1 MTATIRSVRAASEP
15 ASPPF
20 LLSIDLAAGRVAVSG
35 DLDRRQVERFL
46 EGVGLLASSP
56 SSAWSVDVSAV
67 TFCDA
72 GGLRGLLAAKRLA
85 ERAGRS
91 FRITG
96 AGPWMRHLLP
106 MIGLSVPAESTRILR
121 AVR

>member
-1 MTATIRSVRAASEP
+1 MTATIRSAGDGDEP
-15 ASPPF
+15 AALPF
-20 LLSIDLAAGRVAVSG
+20 LLSIDVSGGSVAVRG
-35 DLDRRQVERFL
+35 DLDRDHVELFL
-46 EGVGLLASSP
+46 GAVRLLTAAPSP
-56 SSAWSVDVSAV
+56 CWSVDVSAV